1 MREETKTVKI
11 YNYSELS
18 EKAKEKVKQMFLDR
32 KPEYSYIFTEDCEED
47 LKSLFPNSN
56 LKIEYSLNYCQG
68 DGFNIYG
75 DLDIEDIL
83 EYLDFKDDEKEKIK
97 NICVDSDYI
106 VLRRNTSRYSYSV
119 KFSEDAED
127 VINNLNSDYD
137 NLSENNR
144 KLLKHF
150 IEKSLNYTEKLDK
163 YFEKAGYNFFY
174 ETNEEEVKEGCED
187 NGYEFTEDGELYFNV
202 SRETLKEEA
211 LRK

>member
-1 MREETKTVKI
+1 MREETKTIKI
-11 YNYSELS
+11 YSYSELS
-18 EKAKEKVKQMFLDR
+18 EKAKEKVKQMFLEWKLENSD
-32 KPEYSYIFTEDCEED
+32 IFTKDCEEN

-56 LKIEYSLNYCQG
+56 LKVEYSLNYCQG
-68 DGFNIYG
+68 AGLNIYG
-75 DLDIEDIL
+75 EIDIEDIL

-106 VLRRNTSRYSYSV
+106 VLHRNTSGYSYSV
-119 KFSEDAED
+119 KFSEDAEYI
-127 VINNLNSDYD
+127 INNLNSDYD

-163 YFEKAGYNFFY
+163 YFEKDGYNFFY

-187 NGYEFTEDGELYFNV
+187 NGYEFTEDGNLYY
-202 SRETLKEEA
+202 
-211 LRK
+211 

>member
-1 MREETKTVKI
+1 MREETKTIKI
-11 YNYSELS
+11 YSYSELS
-18 EKAKEKVKQMFLDR
+18 EKAKEKVQQMFLEWKFED
-32 KPEYSYIFTEDCEED
+32 SNIFTEDCEQN

-56 LKIEYSLNYCQG
+56 LKVEYSLNYCQG

-75 DLDIEDIL
+75 DLNIEDIL
-83 EYLDFKDDEKEKIK
+83 KCLDFKDDEKEKIK

-106 VLRRNTSRYSYSV
+106 VLHCNTSRYSYSV

-127 VINNLNSDYD
+127 IINNLNSDYD

-150 IEKSLNYTEKLDK
+150 IEKSLNYMEKLDK

-174 ETNEEEVKEGCED
+174 ETNEEEVKESCEN
-187 NGYEFTEDGELYFNV
+187 NGYEFTEDGNLYY
-202 SRETLKEEA
+202 
-211 LRK
+211 